1 MNGFSS
7 MDSYHLFVLLLIC
20 HLLSD
25 YYFQSQKMADKKD
38 KNIRVLAFHILLVGL
53 PLFVLTIIIPSLWW
67 KTFIVFL
74 SHALIDYFKP
84 ILQRILKLKK
94 SIIFVLDQLLHLA
107 IIYGLSNMNTE
118 FLPSFLPLTFLK
130 AVLFVLLVG

>member
-25 YYFQSQKMADKKD
+25 YYFQSQKMADRKD
-38 KNIRVLAFHILLVGL
+38 KNIRGLAFHILLVGI

-67 KTFIVFL
+67 KVFTVFL
-74 SHALIDYFKP
+74 SHALIDFLKP
-84 ILQRILKLKK
+84 ILQRILGVKT
-94 SIIFVLDQLLHLA
+94 SIIFILDQVLHLTV
-107 IIYGLSNMNTE
+107 IYGLANMNTE
-118 FLPSFLPLTFLK
+118 LLPGFLPLTFLK
-130 AVLFVLLVG
+130 LFCLSYW